1 MNIIEIQICDSP
13 NDAPNYNTDG
23 KGFKGAKLIK
33 AIVVRKGTKGGHD
46 TIDLQFEDENGQKY
60 IALTTAA
67 ILKTLIDVVEVR
79 R

>member
-33 AIVVRKGTKGGHD
+33 AIVVRKGTQGGHD

-60 IALTTAA
+60 IALTTAVLLKSITNVTDA
-67 ILKTLIDVVEVR
+67 I
-79 R
+79 